1 MVPRITN
8 PFFSYLV
15 DEIQKQAYERDFQIM
30 IFQSDESREKE
41 ITLLN
46 LMQQKQIDGVIM
58 CAVENDEEKIS
69 S

>member
-1 MVPRITN
+1 
-8 PFFSYLV
+8 
-15 DEIQKQAYERDFQIM
+15 M